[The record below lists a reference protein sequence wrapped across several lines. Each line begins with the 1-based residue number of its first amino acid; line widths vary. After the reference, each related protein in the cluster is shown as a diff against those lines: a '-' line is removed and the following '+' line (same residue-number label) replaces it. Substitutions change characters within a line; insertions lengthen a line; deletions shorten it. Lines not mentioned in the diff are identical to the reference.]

1 MHLAISI
8 KMHKRAYW
16 GCTKRYTW
24 GCTWVAPVIALV
36 DTIINANGLSN
47 GSSNGG
53 PNSPLE
59 NALDAG
65 LNVGLGLDTI
75 DFLLKAFKDAQWT
88 GKRDAL
94 DVLLDD
100 ICT

>member
-1 MHLAISI
+1 M
-8 KMHKRAYW
+8 
-16 GCTKRYTW
+16 
-24 GCTWVAPVIALV
+24 IALV

-53 PNSPLE
+53 PNSALE
-59 NALDAG
+59 NALDGG

-75 DFLLKAFKDAQWT
+75 DFLVKAFEDAQRT

-100 ICT
+100 ICTYV

>member
-1 MHLAISI
+1 M
-8 KMHKRAYW
+8 
-16 GCTKRYTW
+16 
-24 GCTWVAPVIALV
+24 IALV

-59 NALDAG
+59 NALDGG

-75 DFLLKAFKDAQWT
+75 DFLLKAFEDA
-88 GKRDAL
+88 R
-94 DVLLDD
+94 
-100 ICT
+100 